1 MGLRSPGVC
10 ICIVCTLPP
19 TGWHLNTSSRLRREA
34 SDVEPFR
41 RKLFRLMEFAQGVA
55 NLDQGNR
62 IHK

>member
-1 MGLRSPGVC
+1 MRRPE
-10 ICIVCTLPP
+10 
-19 TGWHLNTSSRLRREA
+19 REA

-55 NLDQGNR
+55 NLDQANW